1 MSAVPTPCAVPDRRL
16 PVIPDTKDLNVMS
29 ESGST
34 YAAAGVDIE
43 AGDRAVE
50 LMKEWVKKAS
60 RPEVVGG
67 LGGFAGLF
75 DASALA
81 RYQRPLL
88 ASATDGV
95 GTKVDIAR
103 RMGVYDT
110 IGRDLVGMVVDD
122 LVVCGAEP
130 LFMTDYICVGKVYPE
145 RVAAIVKGIA
155 EGCTLAGCALVGGET
170 AEHPGLLGADDFDV
184 AGAGT
189 GVVEADRVL
198 GADRIRTGD
207 AVIAM
212 ASSGLHSNG
221 YSLVRHVLFDRAGW
235 ALDREVPELGRT
247 LGEELLEPTRIYSL
261 DCLALTR
268 TTEVHAF
275 SHITGGGLANN
286 LARVVPEGLRAVVDR
301 STWTP
306 GAIFQLVGEAGSVER
321 LELEKTLN
329 MGVGMM
335 AVIPADSVDVA
346 LTTLAD
352 RGVEAWVS
360 GEITERA
367 AGDAEAVTLTGD
379 HAG

>member
-1 MSAVPTPCAVPDRRL
+1 
-16 PVIPDTKDLNVMS
+16 MS
-29 ESGST
+29 ETTGAS

-50 LMKEWVKKAS
+50 LMKEWVKKTQ
-60 RPEVVGG
+60 RPEVAGLGG

-75 DASALA
+75 DASALK
-81 RYQRPLL
+81 RYERPLL

-95 GTKVDIAR
+95 GTKVDLAR

-110 IGRDLVGMVVDD
+110 IGHDLVGMVVDD

-130 LFMTDYICVGKVYPE
+130 LFMTDYICVGKVHPE

-155 EGCTLAGCALVGGET
+155 EGCVLAGCSLVGGET
-170 AEHPGLLGADDFDV
+170 AEHPGLLGPDDFDV

-189 GVVEADRVL
+189 GVVEADRLL
-198 GADRIRTGD
+198 GPDRIREGD

-221 YSLVRHVLFDRAGW
+221 YSLVRHVVFDRAGW
-235 ALDREVPELGRT
+235 SLDREVEEFGRT

-268 TTEVHAF
+268 TTEVHGF
-275 SHITGGGLANN
+275 SHVTGGGLANN
-286 LARVVPEGLRAVVDR
+286 LARVIPDGLHATVDR

-306 GAIFQLVGEAGSVER
+306 GAVFDLVGKAGRVER

-329 MGVGMM
+329 MGVGMI
-335 AVIPADSVDVA
+335 AIVPADSVDAA

-352 RGVEAWVS
+352 RGVDSWVA
-360 GEITERA
+360 GEITARGEHTT
-367 AGDAEAVTLTGD
+367 GAELTGD
-379 HAG
+379 YAR